1 MSEAPGTQGQPGL
14 TRPRLYFHPPYPYLS
29 LQRDTGVLLILP
41 RSAIPHALERF
52 QINPHGLMR
61 MGEGTQQLAMLTP
74 ADWEAVWAIRD
85 FYNASQ
91 HDGASRLQDPQIIA
105 WLQRQVQDGW
115 LAAFWFPDAWNLGQM
130 VMNPAALA
138 PVPAPATQTVAQWS
152 LRHKIIAMFEA
163 VPAHL
168 GGAARAQFLAF
179 ITPENLTLMAGFF
192 ALVVAVQA
200 VPGAD
205 AAVDLILTGLAWAMY
220 GWAGLVATRDLI
232 EAVIKAARAQRQA
245 DIDQAAQLAAS
256 ALVVLGVTLFLK
268 KLADRVSV
276 ENAAGPKPASEPT
289 SAPVSSPAPRPRAN
303 PTTSW
308 QEETQAT
315 NIDSSTFI
323 YRGDSRPPDVIFNQG
338 FQPKGTA
345 TDLYNYAATNTP
357 SNFISTS
364 KIPGPGINFAQSAA
378 TNSGEGYLYIIS
390 QQPNG
395 IDVNEALGAASP
407 FPDEA
412 EIAVPGGI
420 PPQDVL
426 GAQQISPD
434 GSNIGGFIPNPG
446 FKAP

>member
-1 MSEAPGTQGQPGL
+1 MRPG
-14 TRPRLYFHPPYPYLS
+14 
-29 LQRDTGVLLILP
+29 
-41 RSAIPHALERF
+41 RSP
-52 QINPHGLMR
+52 
-61 MGEGTQQLAMLTP
+61 
-74 ADWEAVWAIRD
+74 
-85 FYNASQ
+85 
-91 HDGASRLQDPQIIA
+91 
-105 WLQRQVQDGW
+105 
-115 LAAFWFPDAWNLGQM
+115 
-130 VMNPAALA
+130 
-138 PVPAPATQTVAQWS
+138 
-152 LRHKIIAMFEA
+152 
-163 VPAHL
+163 
-168 GGAARAQFLAF
+168 
-179 ITPENLTLMAGFF
+179 
-192 ALVVAVQA
+192 
-200 VPGAD
+200 
-205 AAVDLILTGLAWAMY
+205 
-220 GWAGLVATRDLI
+220 
-232 EAVIKAARAQRQA
+232 
-245 DIDQAAQLAAS
+245 
-256 ALVVLGVTLFLK
+256 
-268 KLADRVSV
+268 RVSR
-276 ENAAGPKPASEPT
+276 PLP
-289 SAPVSSPAPRPRAN
+289 PVSSPAPRPRAN

-323 YRGDSRPPDVIFNQG
+323 YRGNSRPPDVIFNQG

-395 IDVNEALGAASP
+395 IDVNDALGAASP
-407 FPDEA
+407 FPDET